1 MRPLFL
7 LSLFAPAFALAS
19 AEGVN
24 PKATDLFEI
33 GGIPVSNSILTTWI
47 LAVLIIIAVRVLV
60 GTPKII
66 PNKGQAL
73 VENVASGL
81 RDALEPIVGK
91 KMIGKTFPV
100 LCGFFVFI
108 LLMNWSGL
116 LPGVGTLK
124 YAPKIQDST
133 FIVAAGPARDEAV
146 KLIKAKHGE
155 VIEQVIDAKNSDSA
169 QSKQAAKQQVRIA
182 DFGVGFDEHSKEVPA
197 KNLLTK
203 AQFAELQ
210 KNDTDGVINKHP
222 GYTLDAIRP
231 ANSDLN
237 TTLALSILSFLAWTY
252 FVLRYAGLKALVFD
266 LFGNK
271 ADKRELSMLMWLMQ
285 GFIFLGV
292 GVIEVLSIASRLI
305 SLPFRLYGN
314 VFGGENL
321 IHTLGGIAPY
331 VVPAVAG
338 MLEVL
343 VGLIQ
348 AFVFT
353 LLSAVYIGLICNHD
367 AGHDDEHAH

>member
-1 MRPLFL
+1 MRPLFF
-7 LSLFAPAFALAS
+7 LSLLAPAFVLAS
-19 AEGVN
+19 EEGVN

-33 GGIPVSNSILTTWI
+33 GGIPVSNTILTTWI
-47 LAVLIIIAVRVLV
+47 LTALIIIAIRVLV
-60 GTPKII
+60 GTPKIV
-66 PNKGQAL
+66 PRKGQAL

-116 LPGVGTLK
+116 LPGVGTIK
-124 YAPKIQDST
+124 YQ
-133 FIVAAGPARDEAV
+133 
-146 KLIKAKHGE
+146 
-155 VIEQVIDAKNSDSA
+155 SA
-169 QSKQAAKQQVRIA
+169 
-182 DFGVGFDEHSKEVPA
+182 
-197 KNLLTK
+197 
-203 AQFAELQ
+203 
-210 KNDTDGVINKHP
+210 DGHW
-222 GYTLDAIRP
+222 LDAIRP

-252 FVLRYAGLKALVFD
+252 FVLRYAGFKALVFD

-271 ADKRELSMLMWLMQ
+271 ADKRELSMLIFLML

-331 VVPAVAG
+331 VVPAIAG

>member
-91 KMIGKTFPV
+91 KMIGKTFPL

-116 LPGVGTLK
+116 LPGVGT
-124 YAPKIQDST
+124 
-133 FIVAAGPARDEAV
+133 
-146 KLIKAKHGE
+146 IKFQH
-155 VIEQVIDAKNSDSA
+155 
-169 QSKQAAKQQVRIA
+169 
-182 DFGVGFDEHSKEVPA
+182 
-197 KNLLTK
+197 
-203 AQFAELQ
+203 
-210 KNDTDGVINKHP
+210 DGHW
-222 GYTLDAIRP
+222 LDAIRP

-237 TTLALSILSFLAWTY
+237 TTLALSVLSFVAWTY
-252 FVLRYAGLKALVFD
+252 FVLRYAGFKVLVFD

-271 ADKRELSMLMWLMQ
+271 ADKKELSLLMWLML

>member
-1 MRPLFL
+1 MRPLFHLCL
-7 LSLFAPAFALAS
+7 LTPTLVLA
-19 AEGVN
+19 AEDGV
-24 PKATDLFEI
+24 KKTATDLFEV
-33 GGIPVSNSILTTWI
+33 GGIPISNSILTTWI
-47 LAVLIIIAVRVLV
+47 IATLIIVAVRLLV

-116 LPGVGTLK
+116 LPGVGTIK
-124 YAPKIQDST
+124 YMTA
-133 FIVAAGPARDEAV
+133 E
-146 KLIKAKHGE
+146 HGW
-155 VIEQVIDAKNSDSA
+155 Q
-169 QSKQAAKQQVRIA
+169 
-182 DFGVGFDEHSKEVPA
+182 
-197 KNLLTK
+197 
-203 AQFAELQ
+203 
-210 KNDTDGVINKHP
+210 
-222 GYTLDAIRP
+222 DAIRP

-237 TTLALSILSFLAWTY
+237 TTLALSVISFLAWTY

-271 ADKRELSMLMWLMQ
+271 ADKKELSTPMWLML

-292 GVIEVLSIASRLI
+292 GGIEVLSIASRLI

-331 VVPAVAG
+331 VIPAVAG

-367 AGHDDEHAH
+367 AGHDEEHAH

>member
-1 MRPLFL
+1 MRLSPAMFL
-7 LSLFAPAFALAS
+7 APAVLPAAVS
-19 AEGVN
+19 
-24 PKATDLFEI
+24 PTATDLGVEFL
-33 GGIPVSNSILTTWI
+33 GLPLTNSIVTTWI
-47 LAVLIIIAVRVLV
+47 IGALIILGVRLAV
-60 GTPKII
+60 GTPKLI
-66 PNKGQAL
+66 PGKGQGV
-73 VENVASGL
+73 VEGLATGL

-91 KMIGKTFPV
+91 RMIGKVFPL

-124 YAPKIQDST
+124 
-133 FIVAAGPARDEAV
+133 
-146 KLIKAKHGE
+146 
-155 VIEQVIDAKNSDSA
+155 
-169 QSKQAAKQQVRIA
+169 
-182 DFGVGFDEHSKEVPA
+182 VGSPESWKD
-197 KNLLTK
+197 L
-203 AQFAELQ
+203 
-210 KNDTDGVINKHP
+210 
-222 GYTLDAIRP
+222 IRP

-237 TTLALSILSFLAWTY
+237 TTLALSVVSFAAWTY
-252 FVLRYAGLKALVFD
+252 FVLRYAGPRVLVHD

-271 ADKRELSMLMWLMQ
+271 SDRKEIGTPMWLAL

-292 GVIEVLSIASRLI
+292 GCIEVISILFRLVSLS
-305 SLPFRLYGN
+305 FRLYGN

-321 IHTLGGIAPY
+321 IHSLGYIAPF
-331 VVPAVAG
+331 VIPAFGA

-367 AGHDDEHAH
+367 GGHDEEHAH